1 VSILKDGGKPVHV
14 EDLDISPSKVGET
27 AQRIVDRAIEEARR
41 REHALLTN
49 EHIFLAFAQVEWD
62 MFAEVMRDVE
72 LNPHTM
78 LQAIEE
84 HLHMMPSFAGREL
97 RVSPATKLVFK
108 LALHHASRAG
118 RQTIEA
124 ADVFSA
130 VFEETQGVP
139 VSILR
144 RNGVEP
150 EVLTNRLSTRMRDME
165 LREERLKKRFELPPF
180 LKHFATN
187 LNLLARQDKLPPVF
201 GRDKEIQQVLEI
213 LCHRE
218 RANSVMLIGEPGVGK
233 TAIAEGLARRI
244 EFEPESVPVRLRDC
258 QVVNLQMNSMVAGT
272 MLRGMFEDRIQNV
285 IRELK
290 ERTNLIL
297 FVDEAHTMV
306 GAGSALGAPSD
317 AANIFKSVLARGEIR
332 MVAATTLSEYKEYIQ
347 EDEALARRFRCVHVC
362 EPTIEE
368 TRRILYNIRPRL
380 ERNYS
385 VRLLDEAIEA
395 ALDLSPRYMR
405 HLHLP
410 DKVIGWLDTAAVR
423 AEIDRRW
430 EVKTG
435 DVVAVI
441 SHAAQIPEDMVYRD
455 VTDRFK
461 DIEEQLQKRIIG
473 QKNAISAVAHRLV
486 LNKGPLKDGFDRPD
500 GVLLF
505 LGPTGVGKTELA
517 KAVAEFLFGDE
528 KKMIR
533 VDMSEYQDGSVAVD
547 KLIGMPRGIVG
558 SERGGVLTNQLKD
571 NPYCVILLDEVEKA
585 SSNTLNLFLQAFDEG
600 WMTDG
605 RGKRVYLSDAVVIM
619 TSNLGAENFRK
630 LTSPMGFL
638 QRSVGVEQVEGEV
651 MRELER
657 RFPPEFR
664 NRIDEV
670 VLFAPLTHDEV
681 REIARHY
688 LQQVAL
694 TLAKSGKTIQ
704 VEDAALELVVSK
716 GYSMAFGARFLKRY
730 IDEHIKLPIS
740 ARWRE
745 GTHFAVSAK
754 DGELMVQPAVAAMPS
769 TIGTLAYGD
778 VA

>member
-1 VSILKDGGKPVHV
+1 VHV
-14 EDLDISPSKVGET
+14 EDLDISPSKIGET

-62 MFAEVMRDVE
+62 MFAEVMRDIE
-72 LNPHTM
+72 LNPHTI

-84 HLHMMPSFAGREL
+84 HLHMMPSFAGRDV

-108 LALHHASRAG
+108 LALHHASRGG
-118 RQTIEA
+118 RQSIEA
-124 ADVFSA
+124 ADLFSA

-144 RNGVEP
+144 RHGVEP
-150 EVLTNRLSTRMRDME
+150 EVLVSRLNTRMRDME

-201 GRDKEIQQVLEI
+201 GREKEIQQVLEI

-218 RANSVMLIGEPGVGK
+218 RANSVMLVGEPGVGK

-244 EFEPESVPVRLRDC
+244 EFEPETVPVRLRDC
-258 QVVNLQMNSMVAGT
+258 QVVNLQMNTMVAGT

-290 ERTNLIL
+290 ERPNLIL

-306 GAGSALGAPSD
+306 GAGSALGAPAD

-332 MVAATTLSEYKEYIQ
+332 MIAATTLSEYKEYIQ
-347 EDEALARRFRCVHVC
+347 EDEALARRFRCVTVC
-362 EPTIEE
+362 EPSIEE
-368 TRRILYNIRPRL
+368 TRRILYNLRPRL

-385 VRLLDEAIEA
+385 VRLLDEAIET

-430 EVKTG
+430 EVKKE
-435 DVVAVI
+435 DVVSVI
-441 SHAAQIPEDMVYRD
+441 SHVAQIPEDMVFRE

-461 DIEEQLQKRIIG
+461 DIEERLQKRVIG
-473 QKNAISAVAHRLV
+473 QKDAIDAVAKRLV

-517 KAVAEFLFGDE
+517 KSVAEFLFGDE
-528 KKMIR
+528 KKMVR
-533 VDMSEYQDGSVAVD
+533 VDMSEYQDGSVSVD

-571 NPYCVILLDEVEKA
+571 NPYCVVLLDEVEKA
-585 SSNTLNLFLQAFDEG
+585 SPNTLNLFLQAFDEG

-605 RGKRVYLSDAVVIM
+605 RGKRVYLSDAIVIM
-619 TSNLGAENFRK
+619 TSNVGAEHFRK
-630 LTSPMGFL
+630 LTSPLGFKN
-638 QRSVGVEQVEGEV
+638 RSVGVEMVQSEV

-670 VLFAPLTHDEV
+670 VLFNPLTHDEV
-681 REIARHY
+681 RRIARNY
-688 LQQVAL
+688 ISQVAL
-694 TLAKSGKTIQ
+694 TLAKSGKTFAI
-704 VEDAALELVVSK
+704 DDDALEVVVK
-716 GYSMAFGARFLKRY
+716 DGYNVAFGARFLKRF

-740 ARWRE
+740 ARWND
-745 GTHFAVSAK
+745 GLHFAVKAVDGRIVVEASVAK
-754 DGELMVQPAVAAMPS
+754 LIKPS
-769 TIGTLAYGD
+769 DALAYGD

>member
-1 VSILKDGGKPVHV
+1 LETEAAVHV
-14 EDLDISPSKVGET
+14 EDLDISPSKIGDT
-27 AQRIVDRAIEEARR
+27 AQRVIDRAFEEARR
-41 REHALLTN
+41 REHTLLTN

-62 MFAEVMRDVE
+62 LFSEVMRDID
-72 LNPHTM
+72 LNPHTIV
-78 LQAIEE
+78 QAIEA
-84 HLHMMPSFAGREL
+84 HLHTMPSFGGRDL
-97 RVSPATKLVFK
+97 RISPSTKLVFK
-108 LALHHASRAG
+108 LGLIHASRSG
-118 RQTIEA
+118 RQSIEG
-124 ADVFSA
+124 ADLFSA

-144 RNGVEP
+144 QHGVEP
-150 EVLTNRLSTRMRDME
+150 DVVVNRLNSRMRDIE
-165 LREERLKKRFELPPF
+165 LRDERLKKRFELPPF

-187 LNLLARQDKLPPVF
+187 LNLLARQDRMPPVF

-218 RANSVMLIGEPGVGK
+218 RANSVMLVGEPGVGK
-233 TAIAEGLARRI
+233 TAIVEGLARRI
-244 EFEPESVPVRLRDC
+244 EFEPDTVPVRLRDC
-258 QVVNLQMNSMVAGT
+258 QVVNLQMNTMVAGT

-297 FVDEAHTMV
+297 FVDEAHTIV

-317 AANIFKSVLARGEIR
+317 AANVLKSVLARGEIR

-347 EDEALARRFRCVHVC
+347 DDEALARRFRCVNVS
-362 EPTIEE
+362 EPSIEE
-368 TRRILYNIRPRL
+368 TRRILYHLRPRL

-385 VRLLDEAIEA
+385 VRLRDDAIEA

-423 AEIDRRW
+423 VEIDRRP
-430 EVKTG
+430 EVSTD

-461 DIEEQLQKRIIG
+461 DIEARLQTRIVG
-473 QKNAISAVAHRLV
+473 QQKAVRAVAQRLV

-528 KKMIR
+528 RKMVR

-571 NPYCVILLDEVEKA
+571 NPYTVLLLDEVEKA
-585 SSNTLNLFLQAFDEG
+585 SPGLLNLFLQAFDEG
-600 WMTDG
+600 WLTDG

-619 TSNLGAENFRK
+619 TSNIGSETFRK
-630 LTSPMGFL
+630 LTNPLGFL
-638 QRSVGVEQVEGEV
+638 NQAVGVEQVRGEV

-670 VLFAPLTHDEV
+670 VLFSPLTHDEV
-681 REIARHY
+681 REIARKY
-688 LQQVAL
+688 LERV
-694 TLAKSGKTIQ
+694 TLALARAGKTMQ
-704 VEDAALELVVSK
+704 LSTDALELIVVN
-716 GYSMAFGARFLKRY
+716 GHNIAFGARFLKRY

-740 ARWRE
+740 ARW
-745 GTHFAVSAK
+745 K
-754 DGELMVQPAVAAMPS
+754 DGSHFEVGVRDGALYVEPAPARLVSPDGALYF
-769 TIGTLAYGD
+769 GG
-778 VA
+778 VV